1 MSLVWRILNNGI
13 EIMENKREKITLENY
28 WEIIASHQ
36 GEIFYTKSG
45 LSFAYQVIG
54 NELFTD
60 RRERSISRKTF
71 ERAIAKM
78 QEQPDE
84 IRGPKALK
92 LYGAP
97 YIWAILTQLG
107 GV

>member
-1 MSLVWRILNNGI
+1 
-13 EIMENKREKITLENY
+13 MENTREKITLENY

-78 QEQPDE
+78 QEQPEE
-84 IRGPKALK
+84 IHGPTALK